1 MHRLYKRPGY
11 NYSKVKVDNSF
22 LKRNFVKI
30 LTTHLDQNLK
40 DAAYFIQAY
49 IKYFKKFFLKHVCND
64 VYDFLSSKADSFCNQ
79 QWYEITLDLVE
90 PSIYNPPAS
99 KTNQTKPKIQ

>member
-1 MHRLYKRPGY
+1 M
-11 NYSKVKVDNSF
+11 
-22 LKRNFVKI
+22 KI

-64 VYDFLSSKADSFCNQ
+64 VYDFLSSKADSFPNQ
-79 QWYEITLDLVE
+79 QWYEMKTKTKNI
-90 PSIYNPPAS
+90 S
-99 KTNQTKPKIQ
+99 KLHFVNQGMNMIKFSKLINDKNLKKNLPTQFY